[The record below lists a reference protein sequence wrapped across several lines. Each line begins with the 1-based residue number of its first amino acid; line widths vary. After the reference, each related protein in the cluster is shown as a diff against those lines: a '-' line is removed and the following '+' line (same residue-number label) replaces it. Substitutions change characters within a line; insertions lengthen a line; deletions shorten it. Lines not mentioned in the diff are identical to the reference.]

1 MEVLVKLEG
10 CDWMIL
16 TESTQVNDT
25 AEWTVKMEAYENAK
39 AAIVQS
45 DFNGDAD
52 APLTWEDKRTLDG
65 YFRSQMEEFEGC
77 TVKDAEYL
85 AYAWGV
91 LKANEAPL
99 QIYTPEELSQLSPE
113 EIVRYEKMFPP
124 VMKNE
129 IHTEL
134 MRFYDDRSF
143 FKNCDWIITK
153 CDTVKQK
160 YGADSR
166 CAMEIVKGALLKNIY
181 DEVKGS

>member
-65 YFRSQMEEFEGC
+65 YFRSQRDALSFVPQKDS
-77 TVKDAEYL
+77 TVT
-85 AYAWGV
+85 
-91 LKANEAPL
+91 N
-99 QIYTPEELSQLSPE
+99 IYTGRAES
-113 EIVRYEKMFPP
+113 
-124 VMKNE
+124 
-129 IHTEL
+129 
-134 MRFYDDRSF
+134 
-143 FKNCDWIITK
+143 
-153 CDTVKQK
+153 TV
-160 YGADSR
+160 S
-166 CAMEIVKGALLKNIY
+166 
-181 DEVKGS
+181 